1 MYKFNERYKELLN
14 DYKQIN
20 NLKDEDVAK
29 RLKLS
34 STVNISRWELH
45 DMYHSLKYL
54 FALSKLF
61 DCSLDYLCG
70 RTEEIGKYKEIKHDG
85 FPNVCKK

>member
-45 DMYHSLKYL
+45 DMYPSLKYL